1 MLTRDFP
8 DSYRPLCR
16 RLGLDRGLP
25 YTPQWSAE
33 ADFLELLAD
42 RVRDAAPAQILECSS
57 GLSTLVLARA
67 CELAGRGRVLSLENG
82 AEYADATRAAL
93 AAYGL
98 QAYARVVHAPLVE
111 TPLPEGIWQW
121 YDLQGLTI
129 PPVDLLVI
137 DGPPG
142 FLQPLSRCPALPLLA
157 DRLAPGCCIL
167 LDDAAR
173 EDEQTLVA
181 RWCRRWPRMRCETLL
196 LARGCVRMEWPGHD

>member
-1 MLTRDFP
+1 MLSHDYP
-8 DSYRPLCR
+8 DSYGPLCR
-16 RLGLDRGLP
+16 RLGLERGLP
-25 YTPQWSAE
+25 FTPQWSAE

-42 RVRDAAPAQILECSS
+42 RVRDAAPTQILECSS

-82 AEYADATRAAL
+82 AEYAETTRAAL

-98 QAYARVVHAPLVE
+98 QSWARVVHAPLVE
-111 TPLPEGIWQW
+111 KPLPEGSWQW
-121 YDLQGLTI
+121 YDLQGLDI

-142 FLQPLSRCPALPLLA
+142 FLQPLSRYPALPLLA

-173 EDEQTLVA
+173 EDEQALVA
-181 RWCRRWPRMRCETLL
+181 RWRRRWPQMRCENLP
-196 LARGCVRMEWPGHD
+196 LARGCVRLEWPRG